1 MSVLTAYRRYAP
13 FKADQLVEAANTI
26 LSSIDAHGVT
36 KRTLRFYTAQEVV
49 PPPMGSPKFARYD
62 YGHLLALLSARALQD
77 RGKKLDQI
85 RREVED
91 IRRGEFARL
100 EAVVENWLS
109 QSRMPPPYSI
119 ATSTPAFNSDKV
131 PEQIRLGASVRRIAL
146 TPNATLELSEHADLK
161 TELEAIAEVVKGYI
175 ADFAK

>member
-13 FKADQLVEAANTI
+13 FKADQLVDAANTI
-26 LSSIDAHGVT
+26 LSSVEAHGVT

-100 EAVVENWLS
+100 ESVVENWLA
-109 QSRMPPPYSI
+109 QSRMPPPYSVTE
-119 ATSTPAFNSDKV
+119 TSPSYTSEKL
-131 PEQIRLGASVRRIAL
+131 PESIRLGASVRRIAL
-146 TPNATLELSEHADLK
+146 TPYATLEISEQAELK
-161 TELEAIAEVVKGYI
+161 GELEAIVDVVKGLL
-175 ADFAK
+175 ADYGK